1 MGSRNLTKRDIHDLT
16 FPVRLH
22 VSGYSSRSVRRTS
35 QGAAYGQVGPDL
47 YLMSTAHACRIA
59 CASPEARWA
68 EPWPVRIV
76 VRMESSQEWLVR
88 DALRDICGDAGYVLD
103 ATGRLGTLDL
113 ACVWDAHLLL
123 RHVPRISLAGSRIR
137 PRQ

>member
-1 MGSRNLTKRDIHDLT
+1 MGSRNLTKRDIHELT
-16 FPVRLH
+16 FPVRLE
-22 VSGYSSRSVRRTS
+22 VTGYAERSVRRTA
-35 QGAAYGQVGPDL
+35 QGAPFGKIGPIL

-68 EPWPVRIV
+68 APWPVRIV
-76 VRMESSQEWLVR
+76 VRMESSQEWPVR
-88 DALRDICGDAGYVLD
+88 DALRGICGDQGYALD
-103 ATGRLGTLDL
+103 FTGRLGTLDF

-123 RHVPRISLAGSRIR
+123 RHVPRIALAGNRIR